1 MTNATEPTAS
11 SITGA
16 PPVES
21 DVQSVAGSVRRGRG
35 RPRNPE
41 TDRRI
46 TTAAAELM
54 LLRGFERMTVDDVAA
69 KAGVGKATVYRRW
82 PSKDD
87 LAVAAMA
94 EIYATEMPDVDTGSI
109 RTDLKQ
115 SLVTALSFVN
125 SPRGQA
131 YLRTSMA
138 EAVRDERIA
147 ALYRA
152 SAERVEANAA
162 KMYERA
168 IARGEVRADID
179 LSVVVQWVGGLI
191 AMRAITHRPL
201 PELEDVDALVD
212 FTLRGVLADEAS
224 DDDAAAV

>member
-1 MTNATEPTAS
+1 MTNVTEPAPTG
-11 SITGA
+11 ITPA
-16 PPVES
+16 PAADSVE
-21 DVQSVAGSVRRGRG
+21 VPVRRGRG

-41 TDRRI
+41 TDQRI
-46 TTAAAELM
+46 TAAAAELM

-94 EIYATEMPDVDTGSI
+94 EIYASEMPDVDTGSI

-125 SPRGQA
+125 SPRGAA

-152 SAERVEANAA
+152 SAERVEKNAA

-168 IARGEVRADID
+168 IARGEVRRDID
-179 LSVVVQWVGGLI
+179 VALVVQWIGGLI
-191 AMRAITHRPL
+191 GIRAITRRPL
-201 PELEDVDALVD
+201 PDVEDVDALVD
-212 FTLRGVLADEAS
+212 FTLRGVLAD
-224 DDDAAAV
+224 DVGNDDAAAV

>member
-1 MTNATEPTAS
+1 
-11 SITGA
+11 
-16 PPVES
+16 
-21 DVQSVAGSVRRGRG
+21 
-35 RPRNPE
+35 
-41 TDRRI
+41 
-46 TTAAAELM
+46 
-54 LLRGFERMTVDDVAA
+54 MTVDDVAA

-115 SLVTALSFVN
+115 SLVSALSFMN
-125 SPRGQA
+125 SARGQA

-152 SAERVEANAA
+152 ATERVEANAA
-162 KMYERA
+162 TMYQRA
-168 IARGEVRADID
+168 IERGEVRPDID
-179 LSVVVQWVGGLI
+179 VELVVQWVGGLI
-191 AMRAITHRPL
+191 AMRAITHRAL
-201 PELEDVDALVD
+201 PGLEDVDTLVD
-212 FTLRGVLADEAS
+212 FTLRGVLAEES
-224 DDDAAAV
+224 GCDAVETADAVSM